1 MSFAGGFVASMA
13 KSLDERLKNGMRR
26 TEEASDRIRDRT
38 SVRAEREVQ
47 REEEETRQVS
57 DLLKNFANM
66 IDESQ
71 IPEGMTAMDYAAG
84 LYNKGGGTIE
94 GAKSYLADL
103 REHQKAG
110 GNVSSLVDFASLKTG
125 GFGEADYVNQFV
137 RKADTLV
144 KVPKGMKG
152 GMGLYG
158 KMFDVDLTEGI
169 QKEIDATYGTRE
181 PTTKLQMGQLGFKED
196 AQLIGT
202 ADAIRQRQ
210 LADINLKIAQEKL
223 AGTIAD
229 NKLKGAIDVT
239 QVNRDY
245 NQVLKSH
252 LNRAGIAVSLENGN
266 LTFDVKTAVDKAKDV
281 QKAYATSVK
290 NVTENAVG
298 SLNVPGM
305 KETLKSLANAS
316 MAYVTPTWSRP
327 ENMVVGQIYYTGKD
341 TKNPNKAIL
350 FTGDLS
356 TSIEVKKY

>member
-38 SVRAEREVQ
+38 SVRAEREIQ

-66 IDESQ
+66 INENE

-110 GNVSSLVDFASLKTG
+110 GNVSSLIDFASLKTG

-158 KMFDVDLTEGI
+158 KLFDVDLTEGI

-202 ADAIRQRQ
+202 ADAIRQRE
-210 LADINLKIAQEKL
+210 LADIQLKLAQEKL

-239 QVNRDY
+239 QVNRDF
-245 NQVLKSH
+245 NTVLKGH
-252 LNRAGIAVSLENGN
+252 LNKAGMSYTTDTQGN
-266 LTFDVKTAVDKAKDV
+266 PVFNVKTGTQQFNDV
-281 QKAYATSVK
+281 QKSYSNALK
-290 NVTENAVG
+290 NVSENAVG
-298 SLNVPGM
+298 SINVPGM
-305 KETLKSLANAS
+305 QQTLKTLATNSLA
-316 MAYVTPTWSRP
+316 YVVPNDPTK
-327 ENMVVGQIYYTGKD
+327 TGNTDYKV
-341 TKNPNKAIL
+341 
-350 FTGDLS
+350 GDL
-356 TSIEVKKY
+356 IIDKKGNTILYLGSDTDPIIIRKK